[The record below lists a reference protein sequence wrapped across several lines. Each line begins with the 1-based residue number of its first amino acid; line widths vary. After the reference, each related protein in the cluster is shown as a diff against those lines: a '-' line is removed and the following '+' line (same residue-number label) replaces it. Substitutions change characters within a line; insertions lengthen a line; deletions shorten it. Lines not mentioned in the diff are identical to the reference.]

1 MAKPKGRLMFN
12 FLLVIM
18 IVDGLLLAAVVLMQ
32 AGQGGGLASLGG
44 GTTSQVLGGRQAT
57 NLLTKTTWW
66 TGGIFMGMALLL
78 TVISGSRGTTGASD
92 VQKRLR
98 QTAPVQR
105 QAPVGGQ
112 AIPGLTP
119 APPGAVAP
127 GTPAPTTPPPAG
139 KKP

>member
-44 GTTSQVLGGRQAT
+44 GTTSQVLGGHQAT
-57 NLLTKTTWW
+57 NLLTRTTWW
-66 TGGIFMGMALLL
+66 PGGIFMGLALVLSL
-78 TVISGSRGTTGASD
+78 VSSRGTTGQSD

-98 QTAPVQR
+98 QAAPVQ
-105 QAPVGGQ
+105 QTAPIGGN

-119 APPGAVAP
+119 APPGATAP
-127 GTPAPTTPPPAG
+127 GTPPPATPPPAG

>member
-1 MAKPKGRLMFN
+1 MFN

-18 IVDGLLLAAVVLMQ
+18 ILDGLLLSAVELMQ

-66 TGGIFMGMALLL
+66 TGGIFMGLALVL
-78 TVISGSRGTTGASD
+78 TLVAGNRTTGASD

-98 QTAPVQR
+98 QTAPQQQ
-105 QAPVGGQ
+105 QAPTGSN
-112 AIPGLTP
+112 A
-119 APPGAVAP
+119 
-127 GTPAPTTPPPAG
+127 
-139 KKP
+139 

>member
-1 MAKPKGRLMFN
+1 MFG

-18 IVDGLLLAAVVLMQ
+18 ILDGLLLSAVVLMQ

-57 NLLTKTTWW
+57 NLLTKMTWW
-66 TGGIFMGMALLL
+66 TGSMFMALALVL
-78 TVISGSRGTTGASD
+78 SLASSNRGLTTGASE

-98 QTAPVQR
+98 QGPPVQ
-105 QAPVGGQ
+105 QAAPATG
-112 AIPGLTP
+112 IPGLTP
-119 APPGAVAP
+119 PPPAASPTGGAAPAPPP
-127 GTPAPTTPPPAG
+127 PAPTG

>member
-1 MAKPKGRLMFN
+1 MFN

-44 GTTSQVLGGRQAT
+44 GTTSQVLGGRGAT
-57 NLLTKTTWW
+57 NLLTRMTWW
-66 TGGIFMGMALLL
+66 TGGIFMGMALVL
-78 TVISGSRGTTGASD
+78 TVISGSRATGASE

-98 QTAPVQR
+98 QSAAPVQQR
-105 QAPVGGQ
+105 QAPAGGT

-127 GTPAPTTPPPAG
+127 GTAAPATPPPAA

>member
-1 MAKPKGRLMFN
+1 MFT

-18 IVDGLLLAAVVLMQ
+18 ILDGLLLSAVVLMQ

-57 NLLTKTTWW
+57 NLLTRMTWW
-66 TGGIFMGMALLL
+66 TGGTFMGLALVLSL
-78 TVISGSRGTTGASD
+78 VSSNRGTTGASD

-98 QTAPVQR
+98 QAAPVQ
-105 QAPVGGQ
+105 QNAPAGGGS
-112 AIPGLTP
+112 IPGLTP
-119 APPGAVAP
+119 APQGATAP
-127 GTPAPTTPPPAG
+127 GTPPPPAG

>member
-1 MAKPKGRLMFN
+1 MFG
-12 FLLVIM
+12 FLLAVM
-18 IVDGLLLAAVVLMQ
+18 IIDGLLLSAVVLMQ

-57 NLLTKTTWW
+57 NLLTRMTWW
-66 TGGIFMGMALLL
+66 TGGIFMGLALILSL
-78 TVISGSRGTTGASD
+78 VSSNRTAGASD

-98 QTAPVQR
+98 QAAPVQ
-105 QAPVGGQ
+105 QTAPTGGT

-119 APPGAVAP
+119 GA
-127 GTPAPTTPPPAG
+127 TAPTTPPPTTPPPAA

>member
-1 MAKPKGRLMFN
+1 MFG
-12 FLLVIM
+12 FLLVVM
-18 IVDGLLLAAVVLMQ
+18 IIDGLLLSAVVLMQ

-57 NLLTKTTWW
+57 NLLTRMTWW
-66 TGGIFMGMALLL
+66 TGGIFMGLALVLSL
-78 TVISGSRGTTGASD
+78 VSSSRGTAGASD

-98 QTAPVQR
+98 ESAPPVQR
-105 QAPVGGQ
+105 TAPAGG
-112 AIPGLTP
+112 ASIPGLTP
-119 APPGAVAP
+119 APPGATAP

>member
-1 MAKPKGRLMFN
+1 MFN

-18 IVDGLLLAAVVLMQ
+18 ILDGLLLAVVVLLQ

-44 GTTSQVLGGRQAT
+44 GTASQVLGGRQAT

-66 TGGIFMGMALLL
+66 TAGIFMSMALLL
-78 TVISGSRGTTGASD
+78 TILSGSRTGTTGASD

-98 QTAPVQR
+98 QGTPVQQ
-105 QAPVGGQ
+105 QAPAGNGA

>member
-1 MAKPKGRLMFN
+1 MFG

-18 IVDGLLLAAVVLMQ
+18 ILDGLLLSAVVLMQ

-57 NLLTKTTWW
+57 NLLTKMTWW
-66 TGGIFMGMALLL
+66 TGGIFMGLALVLSL
-78 TVISGSRGTTGASD
+78 VSSGRGTTGASE

-98 QTAPVQR
+98 QGPPVQQTAPQT
-105 QAPVGGQ
+105 G
-112 AIPGLTP
+112 IPGLTP
-119 APPGAVAP
+119 PPPGAAPPGATA
-127 GTPAPTTPPPAG
+127 PAPAAPPPAAPAG